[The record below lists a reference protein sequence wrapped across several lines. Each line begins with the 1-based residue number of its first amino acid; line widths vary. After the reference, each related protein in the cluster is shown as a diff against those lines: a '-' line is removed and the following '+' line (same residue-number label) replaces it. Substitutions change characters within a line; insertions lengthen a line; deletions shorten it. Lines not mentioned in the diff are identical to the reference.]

1 MVRKLPKAAAQSAKS
16 AELPTDRPTAEAGAP
31 AAVPAVVGSEP
42 VEVREE
48 REEPKREKKGEE
60 VVVGHEEKDLVVLG
74 QRADEAQ
81 RLEEEAQLPFL
92 SRCCTRLCH
101 QCRDCWRGFQLRC
114 SRGLDALE
122 ALLTAQQAGRRRSR
136 FQAEL
141 RNLASEKLPKLSTME
156 RLMGPSAKTRELCQ
170 SLTFKDEEVLHAFA
184 QAEQKSSPF
193 EALEQ
198 DFWSVLPRLLC
209 QVFLVVILCSGV
221 FCLLATIALAPTR
234 SITLSST
241 GRILDAGSVAGSASV
256 VHVRPVWDF
265 PLLSFNELRQI
276 EEVVF
281 EHQHEVHVLKV
292 AVTTKLPDGSVLL
305 QSTDSALRVQ
315 ADGQAF
321 WQTSSEVFLADMEA
335 LRTIS
340 GGDRLLGSLLSV
352 EVLQS

>member
-1 MVRKLPKAAAQSAKS
+1 MIQTRQS
-16 AELPTDRPTAEAGAP
+16 
-31 AAVPAVVGSEP
+31 
-42 VEVREE
+42 
-48 REEPKREKKGEE
+48 
-60 VVVGHEEKDLVVLG
+60 KDLVVLG